1 MPATIHPFFDL
12 RGKVALITAG
22 GRGMGRASSFALA
35 QAGANVVVSDLD
47 PDAAAAV
54 AAEIDRAGSTA
65 FGLGCDVAQDAEL
78 QRLVEATTQ
87 RFGRIDIVVCNAG
100 VAAHAGPLASASDAQ
115 YARTMDINLRS
126 AWKLTSLV
134 TPGMVARRDGA
145 IVLTSSIAGLRG
157 NKAVGLYSMST
168 AGLAALARNLAVEL
182 GPHNVR
188 ANAVSPGMIET
199 EFVRTRHRAAR
210 AGRAATGADT
220 VAAFRYE
227 RRDRWHRAVPG
238 VAGRRLHDRAEHCR
252 RRRHV
257 GERRLLSAARA
268 GGFPRMV
275 RV

>member
-65 FGLGCDVAQDAEL
+65 LGLGCDVAQDAEL

-87 RFGRIDIVVCNAG
+87 RFGRIDILVCNAG

-157 NKAVGLYSMST
+157 NKAVGLYSMSK

-199 EFVRTRHRAAR
+199 EFVRAVTEQPELA
-210 AGRAATGADT
+210 
-220 VAAFRYE
+220 E
-227 RRDRWHRAVPG
+227 RRRAQTPLRRFG
-238 VAGRRLHDRAEHCR
+238 TSEEIAGTVLYL
-252 RRRHV
+252 V
-257 GERRLLSAARA
+257 SPA
-268 GGFPRMV
+268 GAFTTGQNIAV
-275 RV
+275 DGGTSVSDGS